1 MRNWIQFISN
11 ENQSGRIQ
19 EYGPFFKPDNTSM
32 GDEGGDA
39 GAFWQRFKDLSG
51 KDLPVI
57 LKTNIKQSTI
67 STWRRRKEFPRA
79 DEAVKIAETLHT
91 SVEYL
96 VTGRDKAYAP
106 CSPAALK
113 IAVAADKLDDEG
125 KRIALAVIKGL
136 ESQYPLENSRSA
148 VRA

>member
-1 MRNWIQFISN
+1 M
-11 ENQSGRIQ
+11 E
-19 EYGPFFKPDNTSM
+19 
-32 GDEGGDA
+32 DEGGDA
-39 GAFWQRFKDLSG
+39 GAFWQRFKNLSE

-106 CSPAALK
+106 CSPAALE
-113 IAVAADKLDDEG
+113 IAIAADRLWTM
-125 KRIALAVIKGL
+125 
-136 ESQYPLENSRSA
+136 
-148 VRA
+148 RASG